1 MPMLETFLPSVP
13 MLIII
18 AAGLVGGLW
27 IFKRSYVKQLGELQ
41 DSVIATYKSQNEA
54 QELQIKTLE
63 KKVARL
69 EGVIS
74 TLQITFKKR
83 RGLLIE
89 IDEDVITLVDQR
101 TGAEHTVKINVS
113 DQHEAI
119 NIDKEKTS

>member
-1 MPMLETFLPSVP
+1 MLDAFLPSVP

-18 AAGLVGGLW
+18 AAGLAGGLW

-41 DSVIATYKSQNEA
+41 ESVIATYKAENEA
-54 QELQIKTLE
+54 QELKIKSLE

-89 IDEDVITLVDQR
+89 IDEDLITLTDQR

-119 NIDKEKTS
+119 KIDKEQLS

>member
-1 MPMLETFLPSVP
+1 MFEAFLPSVP

-18 AAGLVGGLW
+18 AAGLAGGLW

-41 DSVIATYKSQNEA
+41 ESVISTYKAQNDA
-54 QELQIKTLE
+54 QAIQIKTLE

-74 TLQITFKKR
+74 TLQLTFKKR

-89 IDEDVITLVDQR
+89 VDDDVITLIDQR
-101 TGAEHTVKINVS
+101 TGAEHTVKINIS
-113 DQHEAI
+113 DQHEAVQV
-119 NIDKEKTS
+119 DEKEKI